1 MFIRAMLAPT
11 RLKAQKSMVTRHRRT
26 YVNEVGEVMNVVL
39 EHAAV
44 GRLQSQQVLVPCLD
58 GFQLVLSVF
67 SLALQKRWK
76 MRSIRGKKR
85 NGTLNERH

>member
-1 MFIRAMLAPT
+1 M
-11 RLKAQKSMVTRHRRT
+11 RHRRT

-67 SLALQKRWK
+67 GLALKRRWK
-76 MRSIRGKKR
+76 MRSMRKGEK
-85 NGTLNERH
+85 EH

>member
-1 MFIRAMLAPT
+1 
-11 RLKAQKSMVTRHRRT
+11 
-26 YVNEVGEVMNVVL
+26 MNVVL

-67 SLALQKRWK
+67 GLALEKEMESKREK
-76 MRSIRGKKR
+76 MNIEHGP
-85 NGTLNERH
+85 LNHSGQ